1 METLDRKIEI
11 LRDAIEINNERI
23 AGYQK
28 AQDIV
33 QSENLENLYALFGDY
48 KRQSEQF
55 KSELAPFITQFEE
68 TVDDGTM
75 VSGKLFRAW
84 MDLKSLVAPSTSES
98 VLASCEKGEDEF
110 KSAYKDLINESLT
123 DFPEIVDLLQTQL
136 TMQLGAH
143 DHIKELR
150 DNS

>member
-1 METLDRKIEI
+1 
-11 LRDAIEINNERI
+11 
-23 AGYQK
+23 
-28 AQDIV
+28 
-33 QSENLENLYALFGDY
+33 
-48 KRQSEQF
+48 
-55 KSELAPFITQFEE
+55 EE
-68 TVDDGTM
+68 TVDNGTM

-110 KSAYKDLINESLT
+110 KKEYKDLINESLS

-136 TMQLGAH
+136 TIQLGAH